1 MTKSFEWDTADG
13 SGTYYPVGPST
24 LPTGRTTYGLC
35 YSPDGGTSWFGYIWT
50 GAHIDAN
57 ITLPTASEV
66 RSAIEALVSIYSN
79 FTE

>member
-13 SGTYYPVGPST
+13 SGTYYRVNEYA
-24 LPTGRTTYGLC
+24 LHTGRTTYGLC

-57 ITLPTASEV
+57 ITLPTASET
-66 RSAIEALVSIYSN
+66 RSAIEALVLIYSS